1 MWEARQV
8 DDESVQLVHR
18 WKDGDEIAAS
28 EIYDRYVSRLIALAG
43 SRISPKLVRRV
54 EAEDVVQSVYRS
66 FFARSGDERLRVE
79 QSGQLWGL
87 LAAITVN
94 KVRAKARFHAA
105 DKRDVGSEA
114 SIQSSVSCFG
124 LEPTDLAREPTADEA
139 AELAELYRDVAES
152 LSSLGKQVFY
162 LYLENESVEN
172 IAKQVRRSTRTV
184 RRELETIRKT
194 LSEALASAQH

>member
-1 MWEARQV
+1 M
-8 DDESVQLVHR
+8 DDESIQLVLR

-28 EIYDRYVSRLIALAG
+28 EIFDRYVARLIALAG
-43 SRISPKLVRRV
+43 SRISPKLARRV

-66 FFARSGDERLRVE
+66 FFARSGDERLQVQ

-105 DKRDVGSEA
+105 EKRNVDSEA

-124 LEPTDLAREPTADEA
+124 LVPTDLTRDPTADEA
-139 AELAELYRDVAES
+139 AELAELYRDVAAS
-152 LSSLGKQVFY
+152 LSSLGRQVFG
-162 LYLENESVEN
+162 LYLENESVES
-172 IAKQVRRSTRTV
+172 IAKQVRRSARTV
-184 RRELETIRKT
+184 RRELEAIRKT
-194 LSEALASAQH
+194 LTEALASVRP